1 MKYVY
6 LTVDIEEWYE
16 LDYLKDHNLKEITV
30 EAVPQIINFLDMLDE
45 LDIKATF
52 FIVAEIAEKNAD
64 IIREIKRRGHAIG
77 CHGYDHRLLYEK
89 TNEQFLAEITKAKE
103 IIEIIAKCEVDGF
116 RAACFSMSREK
127 LELTRKAG
135 FLYDSSKIRFDQHPL
150 YRNLDLTDF
159 EHMDD
164 LIHKNGD
171 FIEYEIPTL
180 KIWKYNIPISGGGY
194 LRLFPFCLIKKL
206 IKIYEKSHN
215 IFLIYVHPFEL
226 TDINLPLPNNF
237 GFKTKFRFQ
246 VGRKHNLRK
255 IRKIIVFLQKRGAE
269 FRTLS
274 YDRKNR
280 LGIG

>member
-1 MKYVY
+1 MRYVY

-16 LDYLKDHNLKEITV
+16 LDYLKDYNFNDTTV
-30 EAVPQIINFLDMLDE
+30 EVVPQIIDFLDMLDE
-45 LDIKATF
+45 LGIKATF

-89 TNEQFLAEITKAKE
+89 TNEQFLDEITKAKQL
-103 IIEIIAKCEVDGF
+103 IEIVANCEVDGY

-127 LELTRKAG
+127 LEITRKAG

-150 YRNLDLTDF
+150 YRNLDLTGF
-159 EHMDD
+159 VQLDD
-164 LIHKNGD
+164 LVYRNGD

-180 KIWKYNIPISGGGY
+180 KLWKYNIPISGGGY
-194 LRLFPFCLIKKL
+194 LRLFPFFIMKRLIKM
-206 IKIYEKSHN
+206 YEKSHEN
-215 IFLIYVHPFEL
+215 FLLYVHPFEL
-226 TDINLPLPNNF
+226 TDIELPLSDNI
-237 GFKTKFRFQ
+237 GFKTRFRCL

-255 IRKIIVFLQKRGAE
+255 IRKIVTFLKKQGAE
-269 FRTLS
+269 FRTLT

-280 LGIG
+280 LGIE